1 MLELSILGL
10 PTAFFAGIA
19 SFLSPCVLP
28 LVPGYLSYIAGGS
41 VAPTVSSAEA
51 RIARWRILGLSA
63 CFVLGFSLVFLVLG
77 ASITAI
83 GRLFLSY
90 RYELNIVAGVIIV
103 ISGLLIMG
111 VVRAPLWTQRYYRF
125 ESKASGGNPW
135 SAGVLGIAFGFG
147 WTPCIGPVLGGILAL
162 GATAQTLDQ
171 GMLLLGV
178 YALGLGIPFL
188 LSAYFMTPFVRR
200 LGALRRTG
208 RYLRIVTGVIMVLMG
223 IAVASGQ
230 MVRFAIW
237 LLRTFPV
244 LGNIG

>member
-1 MLELSILGL
+1 MLELTALGL
-10 PTAFFAGIA
+10 LTAFVAGIA

-41 VAPTVSSAEA
+41 VVPAASPTQA
-51 RIARWRILGLSA
+51 RIARWRTLGLSA

-103 ISGLLIMG
+103 IAGLLIMG

-125 ESKASGGNPW
+125 ESGASGGNPW
-135 SAGVLGIAFGFG
+135 SAGVLGMAFGFG

-162 GATAQTLDQ
+162 GATAQSVGQ

-178 YALGLGIPFL
+178 YALGLGVPFL
-188 LSAYFMTPFVRR
+188 LSAYFMAPFMRR

-208 RYLRIVTGVIMVLMG
+208 RYLQIVTGAILVLMG

-230 MVRFAIW
+230 LVRFAIW
-237 LLRTFPV
+237 LLRTFPA
-244 LGNIG
+244 LGSIG

>member
-1 MLELSILGL
+1 MLELTVFGL
-10 PTAFFAGIA
+10 LTAFVAGIA

-28 LVPGYLSYIAGGS
+28 LVPGYLSYIGGGS
-41 VAPTVSSAEA
+41 VAPSESPAEA
-51 RIARWRILGLSA
+51 RTARWRTVGLSA

-103 ISGLLIMG
+103 IAGLLIMG

-125 ESKASGGNPW
+125 EAGASGGNPW
-135 SAGVLGIAFGFG
+135 SAGVLGMAFGFG

-162 GATAQTLDQ
+162 GATAQSVGQ

-178 YALGLGIPFL
+178 YALGLGVPFL
-188 LSAYFMTPFVRR
+188 LSAYFMTRFMRR

-208 RYLRIVTGVIMVLMG
+208 RYVQIATGAILVLMG

-230 MVRFAIW
+230 LVRFAIW
-237 LLRTFPV
+237 LLKTFPA
-244 LGNIG
+244 LGSIG